1 MTPFPP
7 LSSDQHITFQ
17 CLTYLF
23 PVDQTSLYN
32 TIHFFAVHHTSLSS
46 APHHPIQ
53 CTTPPYRVQYTSLS
67 SAPHLSI
74 HAVDHTSLSSAPHLL
89 DQFTTYLYPVD
100 YTSLSSAP
108 HLPIQCTPLPIGC
121 TTPPSLIQYT
131 FSQCTTSTFLS
142 SAPHLHI

>member
-32 TIHFFAVHHTSLSS
+32 TIHFFAIHH
-46 APHHPIQ
+46 
-53 CTTPPYRVQYTSLS
+53 TSLS

-142 SAPHLHI
+142 SAPIQCTLPPYSVLPTPYSLSSAPHLPL